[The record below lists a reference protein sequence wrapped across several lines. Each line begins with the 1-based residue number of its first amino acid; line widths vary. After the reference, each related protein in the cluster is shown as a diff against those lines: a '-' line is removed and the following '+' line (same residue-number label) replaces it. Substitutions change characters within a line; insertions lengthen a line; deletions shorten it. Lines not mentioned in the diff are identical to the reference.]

1 MQRILIIEDETPM
14 RTALADLL
22 AGEGYRALTAAD
34 GASGL
39 ERTLAEKPDLILLDV
54 MMPRLDGFAVCAE
67 LRRLSNAV
75 PVLLL
80 TAKGQIE
87 DRVNGLDAGADDYL
101 VKPFSTDELL
111 ARVRALLRRVE
122 RKTKSA
128 VKIKLGDVEIDL
140 ARQTAMRGKKLIRL
154 TAKEFSMLRLMAA
167 AEGEPV
173 SREKFLDAVWGYT
186 TFPTT
191 RNSSN
196 VVDCARDVPVQFGDV
211 IEIPE
216 AVHALNANTPNPV
229 REMEVFA
236 MSFSERLKVSAP
248 NMSPYRTTAECLQ
261 KSVQLVVA
269 GATTTFKVNSWKE
282 GFLSQTLAKT
292 EARSAL
298 RSSSDLSRVTV
309 TRKSGNSAKPVIFTV
324 DVSDSSKSH
333 DDLWL
338 QEGDG
343 IEVPENRQ

>member
-1 MQRILIIEDETPM
+1 M

-22 AGEGYRALTAAD
+22 TSEGYRAFTAAD

-39 ERTLAEKPDLILLDV
+39 ERALTEKPDLILLDV

-67 LRRLSNAV
+67 LRRVANAV

-128 VKIKLGDVEIDL
+128 VKLKLGDVEIDL
-140 ARQTAMRGKKLIRL
+140 ARQTAVRGKRPVRL
-154 TAKEFSMLRLMAA
+154 TAKEFAMLRLMAA

-191 RNSSN
+191 R
-196 VVDCARDVPVQFGDV
+196 
-211 IEIPE
+211 
-216 AVHALNANTPNPV
+216 
-229 REMEVFA
+229 
-236 MSFSERLKVSAP
+236 
-248 NMSPYRTTAECLQ
+248 
-261 KSVQLVVA
+261 
-269 GATTTFKVNSWKE
+269 
-282 GFLSQTLAKT
+282 
-292 EARSAL
+292 
-298 RSSSDLSRVTV
+298 
-309 TRKSGNSAKPVIFTV
+309 TV
-324 DVSDSSKSH
+324 DNHVASLRAKLEKNH
-333 DDLWL
+333 DDPRWL
-338 QEGDG
+338 KTVHGVGYKFEA
-343 IEVPENRQ
+343 